1 MICVSCAASKDP
13 IKPDRSSLFAAKR
26 IIFKGVLFEEEIDNY
41 FVTMFVDFGAFF
53 GQNINHS
60 GTLILVEYCWR
71 HFIRDSTKIK
81 VLYRFS
87 SGLSRF
93 RALVANDGSGHIT

>member
-1 MICVSCAASKDP
+1 MICVSCTASKDP

-26 IIFKGVLFEEEIDNY
+26 IIFKGVLFEEEIENY

-60 GTLILVEYCWR
+60 STLILVEYYWR
-71 HFIRDSTKIK
+71 HLKRDSNMST

-87 SGLSRF
+87 GLPRF
-93 RALVANDGSGHIT
+93 RALVASDGSGHNTS